1 MIWIPTCSDMF
12 KSTIKIFFFYSVIS
26 KMVSILQLFTWRK
39 NLSELSKLVIIVFF
53 VYVIHIN
60 YTLSHNFILL

>member
-12 KSTIKIFFFYSVIS
+12 KSTIKICFYSVIS